1 MKTEVQNITG
11 VSTYNVT
18 PMKVF
23 FYIDPEFETDAQMDG
38 INNLIL
44 SYTFF
49 KVSEE

>member
-1 MKTEVQNITG
+1 MKIEIGQGLLKVDISCHWQ
-11 VSTYNVT
+11 
-18 PMKVF
+18 VF
-23 FYIDPEFETDAQMDG
+23 FYIDPEFEIDPKMDG